1 MDNSV
6 YRSTWTTCLPRFPVH
21 QPARA
26 PWSSRVKENCAQDS
40 RQNTVHRHT
49 NYVYS
54 TSFSRARKLRRDR
67 ARMAAF
73 ILKKTAENLPFSSLS
88 NDDLRKLGTNTSLRV
103 VSRRPTVAASTQTE
117 EEDEP
122 QRLDVQVENEHL
134 RQEIQTLKDDLS
146 AAVRSV
152 EDKNILIENLEKD
165 VATLHYFVSFTN
177 EYKQSNI
184 LNTTKVTSLEKELN
198 AAKTEQRQ
206 LEEYCVTYQEQ
217 IQEAHSEID
226 ALQMTLS
233 QYQQQACAQNSF
245 HGYQNRG
252 RRNRRGR

>member
-1 MDNSV
+1 
-6 YRSTWTTCLPRFPVH
+6 
-21 QPARA
+21 
-26 PWSSRVKENCAQDS
+26 
-40 RQNTVHRHT
+40 
-49 NYVYS
+49 
-54 TSFSRARKLRRDR
+54 
-67 ARMAAF
+67 
-73 ILKKTAENLPFSSLS
+73 LKKTAENLPFSSLS

-134 RQEIQTLKDDLS
+134 RQEIQTLKDNLS

-165 VATLHYFVSFTN
+165 VATLEKDTGSLHYLLSLTKDQYERN
-177 EYKQSNI
+177 DI
-184 LNTTKVTSLEKELN
+184 LNTTKFTSMEKELNAAKTEQRQLERYCVTKVTSLEKELN

-206 LEEYCVTYQEQ
+206 LEGYCVTYQEQ

-226 ALQMTLS
+226 DLQMTLS

-245 HGYQNRG
+245 RGYQHRG